1 MYVPRVEA
9 TLLQREG
16 ANLDQLSAPLS

>member
-9 TLLQREG
+9 ILLQREG
-16 ANLDQLSAPLS
+16 AQLEELPAPQT